1 MRKKNNIRYK
11 NSREK
16 PLNQEIQSFSSK
28 NQSGYKKEDFQ
39 NQNVLVKDDMS
50 AEVKASSS
58 KKAFINHS
66 DGGDKDL
73 NKGGDSYEIAG
84 KENINQNKSFLE
96 PKKDKKVRQRQIGR
110 FYNKEKEAY
119 NNLSKDADKNVTPN
133 QHDRGF
139 RDDKTLQKVSA
150 KEQRHKENARVIH
163 TDKPKNVLR
172 ANRKRYKKILQENR
186 PKEDLNLKYNQR
198 KYFKSNFEDEGFTRI
213 KDKNEKNPLN
223 TKEAVK
229 EKEGNKGE
237 AADKQIFDSKDRSKK
252 SGNKFKK
259 QEEKISKLQHKKQS
273 LEKKLKSSDK
283 DSISSKGVKGTLTV
297 VGAVNRYIESGKE
310 DNAGVGAAHKA
321 TDSAENLVRKVYNHG
336 KKRVLKRQKRIA
348 RLEKGIKKQERKLIF
363 KKNMEEFKES
373 TGYQNTSRLRQFF
386 KRRQYKRQIQKKYKE
401 RIKNGLKKS
410 LAKGSKKFAG
420 FIKERGKKI
429 AFLIL
434 LVVGTFFML
443 FQAGSMV
450 MSIGTGTVS
459 DTISTTYLSSEE
471 TLRNINQEFSSL
483 EQGLQEEMESVEE
496 SHPGYDE
503 YIINGKEKI
512 SHNVHELLSY
522 ITSRYGVVKEVSEI
536 SGELQ
541 QLFKQIYTLTY
552 KEEIEIRY
560 KTVTSSYTD
569 EAGNEQTESHEEA
582 YEYKKL
588 IVNLEKREPDDI
600 IKEIFKPYPN
610 NLAHYE
616 ALLATKGNMEA
627 VFGSGNENLA
637 EIVNNPDFSNPGIAF
652 DDATVKALFNEAEKH
667 IGKKYVFGA
676 NGPNNFDCSSF
687 VCWSFTH
694 SGVKNMPRTTAWGI
708 YKDYCNPV
716 SPSEAKAGDIIF
728 FKNTYKSGRPVSH
741 VGIYAGDGMMIH
753 AGNPIRFV
761 SINTPYWKEHF
772 YGFGRVSGIPDT
784 LPYQ

>member
-16 PLNQEIQSFSSK
+16 PLNQEIQPFSSE

-39 NQNVLVKDDMS
+39 NQDVLIKDDMP
-50 AEVKASSS
+50 AEVKTSSS

-66 DGGDKDL
+66 DGGDKYKDL
-73 NKGGDSYEIAG
+73 NKGGNSYEISG
-84 KENINQNKSFLE
+84 KGNINQNKSFLE
-96 PKKDKKVRQRQIGR
+96 PKKNKKVRQRQIGR
-110 FYNKEKEAY
+110 FHNKEKEAY

-133 QHDRGF
+133 QHDMGF
-139 RDDKTLQKVSA
+139 RDDKALQKVSA
-150 KEQRHKENARVIH
+150 KEQRHKENAGVIH

-172 ANRKRYKKILQENR
+172 ANRKRYKKVLQENR
-186 PKEDLNLKYNQR
+186 SKEDLNLKNHQR
-198 KYFKSNFEDEGFTRI
+198 KYFKSNFEDEGFTRT
-213 KDKNEKNPLN
+213 KDKNKKNPLN

-229 EKEGNKGE
+229 ENKGNKGE
-237 AADKQIFDSKDRSKK
+237 AANKQIFKSKDCSKK

-273 LEKKLKSSDK
+273 LEKKLKSNK
-283 DSISSKGVKGTLTV
+283 DSISSKGAKGTLTV

-310 DNAGVGAAHKA
+310 DNAGVGAAHKT
-321 TDSAENLVRKVYNHG
+321 TDSAEKLAGKVYNHG
-336 KKRVLKRQKRIA
+336 KKRVLKRQKRIT

-373 TGYQNTSRLRQFF
+373 GGYQNTSRLRQFF
-386 KRRQYKRQIQKKYKE
+386 KRRQYKRQLQKKYRE

-410 LAKGSKKFAG
+410 LAKGSKKFAE

-429 AFLIL
+429 VFLIL
-434 LVVGTFFML
+434 LVAGTFFML

-450 MSIGTGTVS
+450 MNIGTGTVS

-496 SHPGYDE
+496 SHQGYDE

-569 EAGNEQTESHEEA
+569 EAGNEQSESHEEA

-600 IKEIFKPYPN
+600 IREIFKPYPG

-627 VFGSGNENLA
+627 VFGSGNENLG

-652 DDATVKALFNEAEKH
+652 DDVTVKALFNEAEKH

-761 SINTPYWKEHF
+761 SVNTPYWKEHF
-772 YGFGRVSGIPDT
+772 YGFGRVK
-784 LPYQ
+784 